1 MKDRNKPINDYC
13 KISTLIKGRVL
24 VNGAVVVQTAA
35 GKWVDKP
42 FGRLQLAHTPF
53 KRMVRG
59 VLQATARGLG
69 IRIALLAQTK

>member
-42 FGRLQLAHTPF
+42 NLADCNLRIHHLNGWSAAFYRP
-53 KRMVRG
+53 
-59 VLQATARGLG
+59 AREDSASGL
-69 IRIALLAQTK
+69 LS